1 MADRRVFTTL
11 FAVLTLALILTLPQP
26 VLAGSGGILQFQHGG
41 RATAQVGAFT
51 ARADDAS
58 AVFYNPAAIV
68 RLDGMRVLGGL
79 DFTNATDEYNS
90 STGTHR
96 ANHTIQFPP
105 VVYFTWKPPKMDR
118 WGFGVGLDT
127 PAWNRVDW
135 NTALFPGRFLTRVSE
150 FRLFELHP
158 VAAYALDEKWS
169 VGGGLR
175 FLVGTQEF
183 GLNRQGQLEDN
194 PGGPIFFE
202 VSGLADADISAVSA
216 DLAIHY
222 DDNIWGWGAVLR
234 GPANFDENGSFS
246 TEVRNISDPTASDR
260 VLEMFAFNSAALS
273 FELPLELHGGVWFAP
288 YPELRVEVDL
298 AYEAWSGLADTG
310 VQLSSPTLGLL
321 DLPQRRDWDDTFS
334 LRLGVE
340 GDLSKTWSVS
350 GGLAYEESP
359 IPDATV
365 EPGYSRGDAYVIAFG
380 ASYNLPDISLDIGY
394 SFHTYQDRDAAGQEP
409 LQPTIAGQYSGSLQA
424 WSVSGRW
431 RLGKP

>member
-1 MADRRVFTTL
+1 MADRRVLTIL
-11 FAVLTLALILTLPQP
+11 FAVLTLPLP

-58 AVFYNPAAIV
+58 AVFYNPAAIC
-68 RLDGMRVLGGL
+68 RLDGMQVLGGL

-96 ANHTIQFPP
+96 ASHTIQFPP
-105 VVYFTWKPPKMDR
+105 VVYFTWKPANMER

-127 PAWNRVDW
+127 PAWYRTNWD
-135 NTALFPGRFLTRVSE
+135 TALFPGRFLTRVSE
-150 FRLFELHP
+150 LRLFEVHP

-175 FLVGTQEF
+175 FLFGTQEF
-183 GLNRQGQLEDN
+183 GLNTQGQLESD
-194 PGGPIFFE
+194 GDGPVFFE
-202 VSGLADADISAVSA
+202 VSGLANADISAVSA

-234 GPANFDENGSFS
+234 GPADFDENGSFS
-246 TEVRNISDPTASDR
+246 TEVRNISIPAATDT
-260 VLEMFAFNSAALS
+260 VLAMFAFDGASLS
-273 FELPLELHGGVWFAP
+273 FELPLELSTGFWFAP

-298 AYEAWSGLADTG
+298 AYEAWSGLADTDI
-310 VQLSSPTLGLL
+310 QLSSPTLSLL

-340 GDLSKTWSVS
+340 GELNKTWSVS
-350 GGLAYEESP
+350 GGLAYEGSP

-365 EPGYSRGDAYVIAFG
+365 EPGFSRGDAFVIAFG
-380 ASYNLPDISLDIGY
+380 ASYNLPELSLDIGY
-394 SFHTYQDRDAAGQEP
+394 SLHTYQDRGAAGQEP
-409 LQPTIAGQYSGSLQA
+409 LQPNIAGEYSGSLQA
-424 WSVSGRW
+424 WSVSARW